1 MVRQSEPGNLT
12 CAMQTINSSGSAVAS
27 LGALNTPAPRAPAS
41 PNAAAAAAPAQ
52 AAPATTHAELKA
64 AVDAAN
70 QQLDQS
76 NRELAFVFDDK
87 LGRMLVK
94 IVDTRTN
101 TVIRQVPSEEMLAA
115 ARALSGSSTRGALLS
130 GKA

>member
-1 MVRQSEPGNLT
+1 MQS
-12 CAMQTINSSGSAVAS
+12 ISSAGSAPSVAEPDKPRS
-27 LGALNTPAPRAPAS
+27 RYPADAKAPA
-41 PNAAAAAAPAQ
+41 AAEGK
-52 AAPATTHAELKA
+52 APATPAQLKA

-76 NRELAFVFDDK
+76 DLELTFVFDDK

-94 IVDTRTN
+94 IVDIRTN

>member
-1 MVRQSEPGNLT
+1 M
-12 CAMQTINSSGSAVAS
+12 SSIGSVAPVS
-27 LGALNTPAPRAPAS
+27 PVGTANTPGTRAPAG
-41 PNAAAAAAPAQ
+41 PDAPA
-52 AAPATTHAELKA
+52 AGSGARPGAPTPAQLKA

-70 QQLDQS
+70 EQLNQS
-76 NRELAFVFDDK
+76 NRELTFVFDDT

-101 TVIRQVPSEEMLAA
+101 TVFRQVPSEEMLAA
-115 ARALSGSSTRGALLS
+115 ARALSGSSTRGTLLR

>member
-1 MVRQSEPGNLT
+1 MQS
-12 CAMQTINSSGSAVAS
+12 ISSAGPVPS
-27 LGALNTPAPRAPAS
+27 LGAPNTPAPRAPAS

-70 QQLDQS
+70 RELDQS
-76 NRELAFVFDDK
+76 NRELTFVFDDK
-87 LGRMLVK
+87 VGRMLVK

-115 ARALSGSSTRGALLS
+115 ARALSGSSTRGALLRS
-130 GKA
+130 KA

>member
-1 MVRQSEPGNLT
+1 MQS
-12 CAMQTINSSGSAVAS
+12 ISSTAAPSVE
-27 LGALNTPAPRAPAS
+27 ALNAQSPRQTAN
-41 PNAAAAAAPAQ
+41 PNASAAAAPQRPGATGQGSGEPAATPAQ
-52 AAPATTHAELKA
+52 LKA
-64 AVDAAN
+64 AVEAAN

-76 NRELAFVFDDK
+76 KRELTFVFDDK

-101 TVIRQVPSEEMLAA
+101 TVIRQMPPEEMLAA
-115 ARALSGSSTRGALLS
+115 ARALSGSSTRGTLLR

>member
-1 MVRQSEPGNLT
+1 MQS
-12 CAMQTINSSGSAVAS
+12 ISSAGAPSVE
-27 LGALNTPAPRAPAS
+27 ALNAQSPRQTAN
-41 PNAAAAAAPAQ
+41 PNASAAAAPQRPGATVQGGEPAATPAQ
-52 AAPATTHAELKA
+52 LKA
-64 AVDAAN
+64 AIETAN

-76 NRELAFVFDDK
+76 KRELTFVFDDK

-115 ARALSGSSTRGALLS
+115 ARALSGSSTRGTLLR

>member
-1 MVRQSEPGNLT
+1 MQS
-12 CAMQTINSSGSAVAS
+12 INSTGSAVAS
-27 LGALNTPAPRAPAS
+27 LGAMSTPAPRAPAS
-41 PNAAAAAAPAQ
+41 PNAAAPAAPQ
-52 AAPATTHAELKA
+52 EPAPAATPAQLKA
-64 AVDAAN
+64 VVEAAN

-76 NRELAFVFDDK
+76 NRELTFVFDDK

>member
-1 MVRQSEPGNLT
+1 MQS
-12 CAMQTINSSGSAVAS
+12 ISSTGPLSS
-27 LGALNTPAPRAPAS
+27 LGAPNAPGPRTPAS
-41 PNAAAAAAPAQ
+41 PNAAAAAAPQ
-52 AAPATTHAELKA
+52 EPAPAATHAQLKA
-64 AVDAAN
+64 AVEAAN

-87 LGRMLVK
+87 LSRMLVK

-101 TVIRQVPSEEMLAA
+101 TVIRQVPSEEMLAT
-115 ARALSGSSTRGALLS
+115 ARALSGSMRGALLS

>member
-1 MVRQSEPGNLT
+1 
-12 CAMQTINSSGSAVAS
+12 MQAINSTGSVAS
-27 LGALNTPAPRAPAS
+27 LGAVNTPAPRTPAS
-41 PNAAAAAAPAQ
+41 PNAAAPAASQEPAPA
-52 AAPATTHAELKA
+52 ATPAQLKA
-64 AVDAAN
+64 AVEAAN

-76 NRELAFVFDDK
+76 NRELTFVFDDK

>member
-1 MVRQSEPGNLT
+1 MQS
-12 CAMQTINSSGSAVAS
+12 ISSAGPVPS
-27 LGALNTPAPRAPAS
+27 LGAPNAPGPRTPAS
-41 PNAAAAAAPAQ
+41 PNAGAAAEPHESAPA
-52 AAPATTHAELKA
+52 ATPAQLKA

-70 QQLDQS
+70 RQLDQS
-76 NRELAFVFDDK
+76 NRELTFVFDDK

>member
-1 MVRQSEPGNLT
+1 MQS
-12 CAMQTINSSGSAVAS
+12 ISSTGSVPL
-27 LGALNTPAPRAPAS
+27 LGASSAPGQRTPAS
-41 PNAAAAAAPAQ
+41 PNAGSAAPQQPAP
-52 AAPATTHAELKA
+52 PATPAQLKA

-70 QQLDQS
+70 QQLEQS
-76 NRELAFVFDDK
+76 NRELTFVFDDK
-87 LGRMLVK
+87 VGRMLVK

-115 ARALSGSSTRGALLS
+115 ARALSGSSTRGALLR

>member
-1 MVRQSEPGNLT
+1 MQS
-12 CAMQTINSSGSAVAS
+12 ISSAAPVPS
-27 LGALNTPAPRAPAS
+27 LGAPNAPGPRTPAS
-41 PNAAAAAAPAQ
+41 PNAGAQ
-52 AAPATTHAELKA
+52 AAPQEPAPAATHAQLRA

-70 QQLDQS
+70 RQLDQS
-76 NRELAFVFDDK
+76 NRELTFVFDDK

>member
-1 MVRQSEPGNLT
+1 MVRQSELELT
-12 CAMQTINSSGSAVAS
+12 RAMQSISSAGPVPSLSAP
-27 LGALNTPAPRAPAS
+27 NTPGPRSPAS
-41 PNAAAAAAPAQ
+41 PNAAAAVAPQEPAPA
-52 AAPATTHAELKA
+52 ATPAQLKA
-64 AVDAAN
+64 AVDVAN

-101 TVIRQVPSEEMLAA
+101 TVIRQVPSEEMLAT

>member
-1 MVRQSEPGNLT
+1 MT
-12 CAMQTINSSGSAVAS
+12 
-27 LGALNTPAPRAPAS
+27 
-41 PNAAAAAAPAQ
+41 
-52 AAPATTHAELKA
+52 
-64 AVDAAN
+64 
-70 QQLDQS
+70 
-76 NRELAFVFDDK
+76 FVFDDK

-115 ARALSGSSTRGALLS
+115 ARALSDSSTRGALLT

>member
-1 MVRQSEPGNLT
+1 MADLH
-12 CAMQTINSSGSAVAS
+12 ASGS
-27 LGALNTPAPRAPAS
+27 RAPA
-41 PNAAAAAAPAQ
+41 NADAAATTAPPSGAGAATPAQ
-52 AAPATTHAELKA
+52 LKA

-70 QQLDQS
+70 RQLDQS

-115 ARALSGSSTRGALLS
+115 ARALSGSSTRGALLK

>member
-1 MVRQSEPGNLT
+1 MQS
-12 CAMQTINSSGSAVAS
+12 INSTGSVAS
-27 LGALNTPAPRAPAS
+27 LGALNAPGPRTPAS
-41 PNAAAAAAPAQ
+41 PNAGEAAAPQ
-52 AAPATTHAELKA
+52 EPAPAATPAQLKA
-64 AVDAAN
+64 AVEAAN

-76 NRELAFVFDDK
+76 NRELTFVFDDK

>member
-1 MVRQSEPGNLT
+1 MSSISTLGQAYGADGFSSAGPGYPVNQGAGAAKPPT
-12 CAMQTINSSGSAVAS
+12 AASAS
-27 LGALNTPAPRAPAS
+27 
-41 PNAAAAAAPAQ
+41 AAV
-52 AAPATTHAELKA
+52 PATSAPTPDQVKA
-64 AVDAAN
+64 AVALAN

-76 NRELAFVFDDK
+76 NHELSFVFDDK

-94 IVDTRTN
+94 IVDKSTH

-115 ARALSGSSTRGALLS
+115 ARALSGSATLGTLLH

>member
-1 MVRQSEPGNLT
+1 MQS
-12 CAMQTINSSGSAVAS
+12 ISSAAAPSVE
-27 LGALNTPAPRAPAS
+27 ALNAKSPRQTAN
-41 PNAAAAAAPAQ
+41 PNASAAAAPQRAGATGQGGGEPAATPAQ
-52 AAPATTHAELKA
+52 LKA
-64 AVDAAN
+64 AVEAAN

-76 NRELAFVFDDK
+76 KRELAFVFDDK

-115 ARALSGSSTRGALLS
+115 ARALSGSSTRGTLLR